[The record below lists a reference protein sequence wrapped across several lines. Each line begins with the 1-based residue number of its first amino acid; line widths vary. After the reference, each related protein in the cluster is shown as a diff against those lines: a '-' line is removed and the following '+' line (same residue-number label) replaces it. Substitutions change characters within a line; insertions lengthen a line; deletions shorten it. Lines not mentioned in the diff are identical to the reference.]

1 MIAIDEHIIHQ
12 QQPSAL
18 PLDLNIIIVTYNSA
32 GVISTCLSSIAAD
45 LRPCILVVDNC
56 STDETVNIVNEFR
69 IPCIATARNVG
80 YGQAANIGAK
90 AAPAQY
96 ISFLNPDC
104 EPDHTYFHRGVETLR
119 DHPGN
124 CAVPRLVGRKN
135 REARGNQPGYSQM
148 KLFFDM
154 ILTNYGLHRL
164 SRYLNNLP
172 GYHDHSWSWPHGAGF
187 FIERRIFFAMHGFCQ
202 RYFMYMEDVELG
214 RELYRRGGRIIEFD
228 STLLHLETEGSTI
241 SARDR
246 CRHLNKARCLYA
258 RQHHGRLLAC
268 ILKMIA
274 LPAEARHLLRNKG

>member
-1 MIAIDEHIIHQ
+1 MIAINQHIDNRRL
-12 QQPSAL
+12 PCAL
-18 PLDLNIIIVTYNSA
+18 PLDLSIIIVTYNSVGA
-32 GVISTCLSSIAAD
+32 IGTCLSSIAPD
-45 LRPCILVVDNC
+45 LRPCILIVDNC
-56 STDETVNIVNEFR
+56 STDGTVDIVNEFR
-69 IPCIATARNVG
+69 VRCITTSRNFG

-90 AAPAQY
+90 VASTRY

-104 EPDHTYFHRGVETLR
+104 EPDRSYFHRGVKTLH

-124 CAVPRLVGRKN
+124 CAVPRRVGRKN
-135 REARGNQPGYSQM
+135 IETRGIQPGYSRM

-154 ILTNYGLHRL
+154 IITNYGLPRL
-164 SRYLNNLP
+164 PRYLNNLP

-187 FIERRIFFAMHGFCQ
+187 FIERRLFLDMHGFCQ

-214 RELYRRGGRIIEFD
+214 RELYRRGGRVIEFD

-246 CRHLNKARCLYA
+246 CRHLNTARCLYA
-258 RQHHGRLLAC
+258 RQYHGRLLAC

-274 LPAEARHLLRNKG
+274 LPAEARHLRRNKG